1 MERWTMWAII
11 RKLYIKH
18 LFIGKLNKYINKS
31 FVYEGNLPHL
41 QHLKWQCKLLW
52 LRRLRGF
59 FFGC

>member
-41 QHLKWQCKLLW
+41 K
-52 LRRLRGF
+52 
-59 FFGC
+59 